1 MSSLPE
7 FARSRWERHLRFLQ
21 ARLSPEGYMGLHL
34 TVGAIVILLSAW
46 GFTELADEIAEGDLA
61 RLDEGAV
68 AFVQSYA
75 NPAVTQ
81 TARVIS
87 WLGSVAFLT
96 AASVVA
102 ALVFLRKRWF
112 DAILG
117 LALTMLGG
125 SLLNVLLKQ
134 LFQRQRPVFENPIV
148 NLTSFAFPSGHTMG
162 ATLFYMFIAAVV
174 AYAMKSRR
182 IRVLAFASALLLI
195 ALIGMTRIYLGAH
208 FVTDVVGAIVAGTAW
223 LAFCWTAVETLR
235 KWRRHQRQRRA
246 SRASV

>member
-1 MSSLPE
+1 MSVLPE
-7 FARSRWERHLRFLQ
+7 FARRRWERHLRFLQ
-21 ARLSPEGYMGLHL
+21 ARLSPQGYMGLHL
-34 TVGAIVILLSAW
+34 TVGLIVILLAGW
-46 GFTELADEIAEGDLA
+46 CFTELADEIAEGDLA

-81 TARVIS
+81 VAQIIS
-87 WLGSVAFLT
+87 FFGSVAFL
-96 AASVVA
+96 AGASVVA
-102 ALVFLRKRWF
+102 ALVFVRNRWF

-125 SLLNVLLKQ
+125 GALNMLLKQ
-134 LFQRQRPVFENPIV
+134 LFQRERPVFETPLV

-174 AYAMKSRR
+174 AYAMKSRWV
-182 IRVLAFASALLLI
+182 RVLAFSSALILI
-195 ALIGMTRIYLGAH
+195 VMIGMTRIYLGAH

-235 KWRRHQRQRRA
+235 KWRKRHERRA
-246 SRASV
+246 AAL

>member
-1 MSSLPE
+1 MRVVPQH
-7 FARSRWERHLRFLQ
+7 ARWRWERHVRFLQ
-21 ARLSPEGYMGLHL
+21 ARLSPQGYMGLHL
-34 TVGAIVILLSAW
+34 TVGVAVILLSGW
-46 GFTELADEIAEGDLA
+46 CFTQLAGEIAEGDLA

-81 TARVIS
+81 AARIVS
-87 WLGSVAFLT
+87 SFGSVAFLT
-96 AASVVA
+96 VASFVA
-102 ALVFLRKRWF
+102 AAVFLWKRWF

-134 LFQRQRPVFENPIV
+134 LFQRQRPVFETPLV
-148 NLTSFAFPSGHTMG
+148 NLSTFAFPSGHTMG

-182 IRVLAFASALLLI
+182 IRVLAFGSALVLV
-195 ALIGMTRIYLGAH
+195 AMIGMTRIYLGAH
-208 FVTDVVGAIVAGTAW
+208 FVTDVVGAIVAGVAW

-235 KWRRHQRQRRA
+235 KWRKGERKRQLAR
-246 SRASV
+246 S

>member
-1 MSSLPE
+1 MSVLPE
-7 FARSRWERHLRFLQ
+7 FARWRWERHLRFLQ

-34 TVGAIVILLSAW
+34 TVGAIVILSAAW
-46 GFTELADEIAEGDLA
+46 CFTELADEIAEGDLA

-75 NPAVTQ
+75 NPAVT
-81 TARVIS
+81 RVAHIIS
-87 WLGSVAFLT
+87 FLGSVAFLT
-96 AASVVA
+96 FASVVA

-125 SLLNVLLKQ
+125 SALNVLLKQ
-134 LFQRQRPVFENPIV
+134 LFQRQRPVFDSPLV

-174 AYAMKSRR
+174 AYAMKSRGVR
-182 IRVLAFASALLLI
+182 ALAFASALMLI
-195 ALIGMTRIYLGAH
+195 AVIGLTRIYLGAH
-208 FVTDVVGAIVAGTAW
+208 FVTDVIGAVVAGVAW

-235 KWRRHQRQRRA
+235 KWRKRQERRA
-246 SRASV
+246 AAL

>member
-1 MSSLPE
+1 MSGASEL
-7 FARSRWERHLRFLQ
+7 ARKRWERHVRFLQ
-21 ARLSPEGYMGLHL
+21 ARLSPTGYMGLHL
-34 TVGAIVILLSAW
+34 TVGLIVILLAGW
-46 GFTELADEIAEGDLA
+46 CFTELADDIAEGDFA
-61 RLDEGAV
+61 RLDEGTV

-75 NPAVTQ
+75 NPAVTRAAQ
-81 TARVIS
+81 IIS

-96 AASVVA
+96 VASVVA

-125 SLLNVLLKQ
+125 GLLNMLLKQ
-134 LFQRQRPVFENPIV
+134 LFQRQRPVFEAPIV

-174 AYAMKSRR
+174 AYAMKSQR
-182 IRVLAFASALLLI
+182 IRVLAFASAFTLI
-195 ALIGMTRIYLGAH
+195 ATIGMTRIYLGAH

-235 KWRRHQRQRRA
+235 KWRKRQHRKPAAA
-246 SRASV
+246 S

>member
-1 MSSLPE
+1 MVPE
-7 FARSRWERHLRFLQ
+7 FARARWERHLRFLQ
-21 ARLSPEGYMGLHL
+21 ARLSPQGYMGLHL
-34 TVGAIVILLSAW
+34 TVGVIVILLAGW
-46 GFTELADEIAEGDLA
+46 CFTELADEIAEGDLA

-75 NPAVTQ
+75 NPAVTR
-81 TARVIS
+81 AAHVIS
-87 WLGSVAFLT
+87 WLGSVAFL
-96 AASVVA
+96 AVASVVA

-125 SLLNVLLKQ
+125 SVLNILLKQ
-134 LFQRQRPVFENPIV
+134 LFQRQRPVFETPLV

-174 AYAMKSRR
+174 AYAMKSKRV
-182 IRVLAFASALLLI
+182 RVLAFACALILI
-195 ALIGMTRIYLGAH
+195 GMIGMTRIYLGAH
-208 FVTDVVGAIVAGTAW
+208 FVTDVVGAIIAGTAW

-235 KWRRHQRQRRA
+235 KWRRRQERHHA
-246 SRASV
+246 AEV

>member
-1 MSSLPE
+1 MSRVPQ
-7 FARSRWERHLRFLQ
+7 FARWRWERHLRFLQ
-21 ARLSPEGYMGLHL
+21 ARLSPQGYMGLHL
-34 TVGAIVILLSAW
+34 TVGVIVILLAGW
-46 GFTELADEIAEGDLA
+46 CFTELADEIAEGDLA

-75 NPAVTQ
+75 NPAVTHA
-81 TARVIS
+81 ARVIS
-87 WLGSVAFLT
+87 FLGSVAFLT
-96 AASVVA
+96 VASIVA
-102 ALVFLRKRWF
+102 ALVFAWKRWT

-125 SLLNVLLKQ
+125 SALNVLLKQ
-134 LFQRQRPVFENPIV
+134 LFQRERPVLETPIA

-182 IRVLAFASALLLI
+182 VRVLAFASALTLI
-195 ALIGMTRIYLGAH
+195 AMIGMTRIYLGAH

-235 KWRRHQRQRRA
+235 KWRKRARKRQLAR
-246 SRASV
+246 S